1 MEQEIINLADN
12 IELKGNKR
20 ELFIEEMRLIISIM
34 RNPNWN
40 DFYDVADILIPEYI
54 TK

>member
-1 MEQEIINLADN
+1 MEQEIINLADD

-20 ELFIEEMRLIISIM
+20 ELFIKEMKLIISVM
-34 RNPNWN
+34 RNPSWG
-40 DFYDVADILIPEYI
+40 DFYDVADILMPEYI